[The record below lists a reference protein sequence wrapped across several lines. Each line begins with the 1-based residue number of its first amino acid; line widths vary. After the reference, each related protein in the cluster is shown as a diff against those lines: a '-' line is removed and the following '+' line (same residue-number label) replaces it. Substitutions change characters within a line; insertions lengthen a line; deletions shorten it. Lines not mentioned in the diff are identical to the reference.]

1 MLSQASHTSKP
12 ESITVLSDENEANT
26 SHTTANN
33 SSNNSVLTPMKSE
46 LALLR
51 QNKLRKTKRLVLKC
65 CERNFKFSSRFVGI
79 SAVLADNPD
88 NVTLTDMEA
97 LHVECL
103 AKLGDAD
110 VSSSSSESSDN
121 SQPGQ
126 LRKPKQRRR
135 SRSRHLVDPHSVG
148 MYEPKN
154 PYTLSMA
161 MKHPFVGNPYAHKI
175 EPHYHVEA
183 LGTPHVMGIMPHT
196 VYQHH
201 PTVNS
206 PPPHGGFA
214 RYASSE
220 FPTGNYSFG
229 SHSNYG
235 GMVQSSSSQRQFES
249 VQHVPQHTASPN
261 LSSPPSTPGTSGKQ
275 PDAETILTST
285 PVEDAENNSKP
296 LFSSS
301 SSEVTSYVI
310 YNYAATK
317 LLSIYTF
324 NNF

>member
-1 MLSQASHTSKP
+1 MLSQASHASKT
-12 ESITVLSDENEANT
+12 ESITLLSDENDVNT

-33 SSNNSVLTPMKSE
+33 STNNSVLTPTKSE

-97 LHVECL
+97 LRVECL

-110 VSSSSSESSDN
+110 ISSSDSSDN
-121 SQPGQ
+121 SEPGQ
-126 LRKPKQRRR
+126 LLKPIQRRK

-154 PYTLSMA
+154 PYTLSVA
-161 MKHPFVGNPYAHKI
+161 MKHPFVGNPYAQKL
-175 EPHYHVEA
+175 EPHYHVESPRTA
-183 LGTPHVMGIMPHT
+183 HVMGIMPHT

-201 PTVNS
+201 STVSS

-214 RYASSE
+214 HYASSE

-229 SHSNYG
+229 SHQMYG
-235 GMVQSSSSQRQFES
+235 GMAQSSASQKQFET
-249 VQHVPQHTASPN
+249 VQHVPQHAPSPN
-261 LSSPPSTPGTSGKQ
+261 LSSPPSTPGTSGQQ
-275 PDAETILTST
+275 PDTDTIITST
-285 PVEDAENNSKP
+285 PTQDPENKSEP

-301 SSEVTSYVI
+301 SPEVTFFIIST
-310 YNYAATK
+310 YAAMK
-317 LLSIYTF
+317 LIVNVDFY
-324 NNF
+324 